1 MKPYQKHLVLLL
13 VALILLSGYFYIQH
27 KQNYVN
33 RVHTVLIN
41 LLNKQIENE
50 KAETFNFAFAL
61 SQNETLQNSIK
72 DHNAKKGYKILQEYM
87 NALKIFSN
95 SKINAQIL
103 TKDFVIFAR
112 SWDNR
117 DAGLNVKKYRP
128 DLQTMLTNT
137 KPHLSFEAAR
147 KLVLIASIPIIKN
160 EKLIGFIEV
169 IRRFDSLER
178 FLKNYDIEFMALLN
192 SKYKQQSVL
201 LKNNLQIDNMIV
213 ANNGANIEHIKYL
226 QKVGIKKLLN
236 QGKQEGKN
244 HFYFSQTIL
253 NNNGDNIGDF
263 VLIISKKK
271 LALFSAFESELDSFF
286 TYARKDLYYSI
297 IKNDDGLDTFS
308 CLNNKD
314 NSDNNTKISRGKIK

>member
-1 MKPYQKHLVLLL
+1 MKLYQKYLVLLL

-61 SQNETLQNSIK
+61 SQNETLQDSIK
-72 DHNAKKGYKILQEYM
+72 NNDAKKSYKILQEYM
-87 NALKIFSN
+87 NALEIFSSFN
-95 SKINAQIL
+95 INAQIL

-128 DLQTMLTNT
+128 DLQTMLTDT

-147 KLVLIASIPIIKN
+147 KLVLIASIPIIKDK
-160 EKLIGFIEV
+160 KLIGFIEV
-169 IRRFDSLER
+169 IRRFDSLEK

-201 LKNNLQIDNMIV
+201 LQNNPKIGNMIV

-236 QGKQEGKN
+236 QGKQKGKN
-244 HFYFSQTIL
+244 HFYFSRTVL

-297 IKNDDGLDTFS
+297 IKNDDGLDTFL
-308 CLNNKD
+308 CLSDKD
-314 NSDNNTKISRGKIK
+314 NSDNDTKISRGKIK